1 MLMFSLWLMFCL
13 VNFPRAFIT
22 DLNLPHYSTDCT
34 ASTNCREVAQMNT
47 DEQKRTNIWL
57 SKPFL
62 LYVCNCYIHFHA
74 MGWA

>member
-34 ASTNCREVAQMNT
+34 ASANYMEVAQVNP
-47 DEQKRTNIWL
+47 DEQK
-57 SKPFL
+57 
-62 LYVCNCYIHFHA
+62 
-74 MGWA
+74 